1 VHCSNRSAKP
11 ETRNMMLCDLS
22 PRKIVQKYDLDI
34 CPLLTH
40 LEAYDSPCEFPDNVL
55 AHARVQQRV
64 LRVQITVGAK
74 SSKILKSFTFA
85 NLLVQS
91 KLSQA
96 YLLPRRRKKANMQR
110 NARRCLLH
118 HAHAR
123 SSKTQFIGRLRRAEA
138 VRHTPNRSPDENI
151 ALSASAPIARASA
164 GSPRET
170 RSCMHVSS
178 LWWILCLCSLNPAP
192 VHRVKDRF
200 EVCRQRSL
208 LPLENATA
216 WRKRDCAA
224 QRTGEEGED
233 LTKQAWRRRTR
244 CSSFNL
250 IRA

>member
-22 PRKIVQKYDLDI
+22 PRKIVQKYELNI

-74 SSKILKSFTFA
+74 SSNEYFTFA

-123 SSKTQFIGRLRRAEA
+123 SCKTQFKGRILRAET
-138 VRHTPNRSPDENI
+138 VRRTPKRSPDENI
-151 ALSASAPIARASA
+151 ALSASAPTARASA
-164 GSPRET
+164 GSPRKT

-178 LWWILCLCSLNPAP
+178 LW
-192 VHRVKDRF
+192 
-200 EVCRQRSL
+200 
-208 LPLENATA
+208 
-216 WRKRDCAA
+216 
-224 QRTGEEGED
+224 
-233 LTKQAWRRRTR
+233 
-244 CSSFNL
+244 
-250 IRA
+250 